1 MSFSLS
7 AVLLKLYKVLSIHG
21 SSSAQRV
28 LIFNLMFNQNG
39 SDQNNIS
46 DKLFRPHLRTLT
58 KRGVK
63 QRQKGIVFEGISEV
77 GQKIISRAEA
87 TSTPT
92 SSLFLMLISICITK
106 ESYKR
111 VQRPT
116 SDAVEPL
123 PAYSPKQK
131 LKLSVKK
138 VFNF

>member
-1 MSFSLS
+1 
-7 AVLLKLYKVLSIHG
+7 
-21 SSSAQRV
+21 
-28 LIFNLMFNQNG
+28 MFNQNG

-106 ESYKR
+106 ENYKR